1 MKNLLFKS
9 ITILF
14 MFSIVGSTLQAAPL
28 VSINN
33 ETQTTFQVKKLTKR
47 LMEINDMDKSLLTKT
62 EKQVLRKEVLST
74 QKQLKE
80 LDGGIYISV
89 GAVIIILLLIL
100 IIF

>member
-14 MFSIVGSTLQAAPL
+14 MLSIMGSTIQAAPL

-33 ETQTTFQVKKLTKR
+33 ETQTTIKAKKLTKR
-47 LMEINDMDKSLLTKT
+47 LMEINDMDKSQLTKI

-89 GAVIIILLLIL
+89 GAVIIILLLLLIL
-100 IIF
+100 F